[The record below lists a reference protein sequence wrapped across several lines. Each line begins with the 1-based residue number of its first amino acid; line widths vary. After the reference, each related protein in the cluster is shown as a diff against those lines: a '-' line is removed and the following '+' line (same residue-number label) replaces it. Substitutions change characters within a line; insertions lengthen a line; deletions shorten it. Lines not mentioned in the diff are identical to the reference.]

1 MVFVVWFCVDFPVLT
16 RALLLLSFQTPV
28 HGSWGSWGVWGECS
42 RSCGGGVQYSFR
54 ECDNPIPR
62 NGGKYCEGK
71 RVQYRSCNIED
82 CPDNNGNFSP
92 FLTPRIGVLW
102 TKEHGQRWSHAHLSF
117 LCLQAKRSG
126 RNSVKSTM
134 SFPSL
139 PLEVDLQWSG
149 HPSLLVC
156 LRRTDASWFAE
167 PKAQDTSLFY
177 SQRYFKTAPLPPDH
191 EEDFYFLSLCEESS
205 SVEI

>member
-1 MVFVVWFCVDFPVLT
+1 MSTMMVFVVWFCVDFPVLT
-16 RALLLLSFQTPV
+16 RVLLLLSFQTPV

-102 TKEHGQRWSHAHLSF
+102 R
-117 LCLQAKRSG
+117 
-126 RNSVKSTM
+126 KSTDRD
-134 SFPSL
+134 
-139 PLEVDLQWSG
+139 DLM
-149 HPSLLVC
+149 PTC
-156 LRRTDASWFAE
+156 LFSACRQNIQGGT
-167 PKAQDTSLFY
+167 
-177 SQRYFKTAPLPPDH
+177 
-191 EEDFYFLSLCEESS
+191 
-205 SVEI
+205 V